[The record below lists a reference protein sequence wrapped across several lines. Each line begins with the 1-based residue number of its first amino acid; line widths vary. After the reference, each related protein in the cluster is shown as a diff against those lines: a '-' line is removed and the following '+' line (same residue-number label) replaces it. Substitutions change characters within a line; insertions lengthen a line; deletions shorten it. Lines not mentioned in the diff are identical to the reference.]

1 MAKQTG
7 LLEVIFKM
15 TVKNVMGES
24 FGRLPVAVHMSL
36 FLLMK
41 TILIVRLTSLWT
53 SRICTQ
59 KRHGLKLFGAAEPSR
74 FCTQLRTRD
83 FPGEGRWLG
92 WLGPFAQIVLP
103 PRLGHLLSTPGTAC
117 SVSPIYHRAPKSDGA
132 ALNSNALTR
141 CADGILVWWDVIN
154 RCVGLRNLLLRYSAG
169 SQFIPPDWKS
179 LPLCFV

>member
-41 TILIVRLTSLWT
+41 TILIARLTSLWT

-59 KRHGLKLFGAAEPSR
+59 KRHGFKLFGAAEPSR
-74 FCTQLRTRD
+74 FCTRD
-83 FPGEGRWLG
+83 FLGKGRWHW
-92 WLGPFAQIVLP
+92 WLGPFARIILP
-103 PRLGHLLSTPGTAC
+103 PRLGHLLSTPDTAC

-141 CADGILVWWDVIN
+141 RADGIWVWWVVIN
-154 RCVGLRNLLLRYSAG
+154 RCEGLRNLLLRYSTG